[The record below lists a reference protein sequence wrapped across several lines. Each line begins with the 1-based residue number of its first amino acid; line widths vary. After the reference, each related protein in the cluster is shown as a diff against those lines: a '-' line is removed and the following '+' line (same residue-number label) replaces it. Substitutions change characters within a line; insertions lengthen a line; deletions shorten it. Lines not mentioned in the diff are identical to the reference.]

1 MVAKTVIKNQT
12 LFLSF
17 VIPYYLVKMN
27 PHLSFGKTLEEEI
40 SQGIEERT
48 AFNKF
53 PENLEKELIE
63 DVSFQDIKKGEFTF
77 FNAFFSDQNLP
88 LA

>member
-1 MVAKTVIKNQT
+1 
-12 LFLSF
+12 
-17 VIPYYLVKMN
+17 MN

-77 FNAFFSDQNLP
+77 FNAFFNH
-88 LA
+88 